1 MENIFTPQFFTQ
13 GGIAAIVFF
22 FGYKAIIHLY
32 TDMRKDSLNREEV
45 LMKHLDKVSCT
56 LERIDKRMSVFES
69 RMTNLEKKIGG
80 GKDAE

>member
-22 FGYKAIIHLY
+22 FAYKAIIHLY
-32 TDMRKDSLNREEV
+32 TDMRKDSANREEL

-56 LERIDKRMSVFES
+56 LERIDKRMSVFET
-69 RMTNLEKKIGG
+69 RMTNLEQKIGG